1 MLRSGS
7 PRVGIDAGAV
17 PMSGVIVGQKRP
29 RDLAWYHSGPLLF
42 GDWGTSRLYVLGL
55 AFYFTGH
62 ASPLY
67 LAAMSL
73 IMIAVAWGY
82 TVICRCFPDGGGVYT
97 AARRL
102 SPMLSVIGATLLI
115 CDYIVTAA
123 LSAVEGFHY
132 FGVHG
137 ALAVVVLSIVAIG
150 LLGVINWFGARSAGR
165 FALLIALLAVAMS
178 MLIACM
184 CIPMVIEGVQTVSGG
199 HASVSGGWARW
210 ENLVRVMLALAGLEA
225 VANMT
230 GIMKQP
236 VAKTS
241 RRTIWPVCIEVV
253 ALNMIFG
260 LALNAMPDL
269 KPVDVPHYVQ
279 YEKGVNTLGPDGA
292 PIRVPPDQVPT
303 EVKAYRDTAMKVLA
317 HEATLR
323 STGSERTARAV
334 SLVAGVIFGLLLVSA
349 VSTAIM
355 TMVAVLYAL
364 AHDKELPR
372 PLLTLNYSGVP
383 WVGLLAAC
391 ALPCVLLLVVG
402 PDAKVLA
409 ELYAIGVVGAMAIN
423 MGSCAANRALDM
435 KRYERAGLWAI
446 AAFLTVVFC
455 TIVYAKPNAAL
466 FAAIMIVGALGARVV
481 VQARVRAAERHK
493 VPEPLHG
500 WMHELKQAMMP
511 MDPSKP
517 RIMLAARGK
526 YQAEFAIDMARRRG
540 ATLFAIF
547 VRTLRVLDTGP
558 EAAPK
563 LEDDPQGQEALGTV
577 AVLARQY
584 RVPLVPIYVS
594 SPSIAEEI
602 LDYTVTYGCD
612 TLIMGKTQR
621 GKISRSLEGDVV
633 SEVAK
638 HLPDGVALITREAT
652 PHPMGPAPAPAES
665 QRPDVR
671 A

>member
-7 PRVGIDAGAV
+7 PRVGFDAGAK

-73 IMIAVAWGY
+73 IMIAVAWAY
-82 TVICRCFPDGGGVYT
+82 SIICRCFPDGGGVYA

-102 SPMLSVIGATLLI
+102 SPTLSVIGATLLI

-132 FGVHG
+132 LGAHG
-137 ALAVVVLSIVAIG
+137 SVLVVGLSVGAIAVLG
-150 LLGVINWFGARSAGR
+150 LINWFGARSAGR
-165 FALLIALLAVAMS
+165 FALLIALFAVVLSAV
-178 MLIACM
+178 IAAM
-184 CIPMVIEGVQTVSGG
+184 CIPLVAQGISTITTGD
-199 HASVSGGWARW
+199 ASIVDPWTRW
-210 ENLVRVMLALAGLEA
+210 ENLVRVILALSGLEA

-230 GIMKQP
+230 GLMKEP
-236 VAKTS
+236 VARTA
-241 RRTIWPVCIEVV
+241 RRTIWPVLIEVV
-253 ALNMIFG
+253 ALNLIFG
-260 LALNAMPDL
+260 IALNALPQLKDQHMPD
-269 KPVDVPHYVQ
+269 YVR
-279 YEKGVNTLGPDGA
+279 YELAQNDLGPEGTARRFSSDEI
-292 PIRVPPDQVPT
+292 PH
-303 EVKAYRDTAMKVLA
+303 EVKAYRDTAMRELA
-317 HEATLR
+317 QHAAERA
-323 STGSERTARAV
+323 TGSAAAGRTFSIV
-334 SLVAGVIFGLLLVSA
+334 TGVIFGLLLISA
-349 VSTAIM
+349 VNTAIM
-355 TMVAVLYAL
+355 AMVAVKYSM

-372 PLLTLNYSGVP
+372 SLMRLNYSGVP
-383 WVGLLAAC
+383 WIGLLLAC
-391 ALPCVLLLVVG
+391 ALPTALLLIVG

-409 ELYAIGVVGAMAIN
+409 ELYAIGVVGAIAIN
-423 MGSCAANRALDM
+423 VLSCAVNRKLDIG
-435 KRYERAGLWAI
+435 RWERRGLWTLG
-446 AAFLTVVFC
+446 AFMAVVFC

-466 FAAIMIVGALGARVV
+466 FAGIMIVSVLGARVA

-540 ATLFAIF
+540 ATLFALF

-621 GKISRSLEGDVV
+621 GAISRSLEGDVV
-633 SEVAK
+633 SQVAK

-652 PHPMGPAPAPAES
+652 PHPMGAMPVSAVDE
-665 QRPDVR
+665 RPDVR